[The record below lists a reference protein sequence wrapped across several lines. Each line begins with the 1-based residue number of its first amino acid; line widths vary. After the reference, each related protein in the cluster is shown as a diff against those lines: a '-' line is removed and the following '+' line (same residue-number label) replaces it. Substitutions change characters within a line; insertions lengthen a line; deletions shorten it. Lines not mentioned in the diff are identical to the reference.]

1 MPAFLKIRNEAP
13 IVLFMDSAKRQL
25 LIKEIKFRGRRGMK
39 ELDLWIGDYIAVHV
53 DGLADEELEPLRDL
67 LLTPEQILWGWLE
80 KGEADA
86 PFNTPAFT
94 KLYESRR
101 GS

>member
-1 MPAFLKIRNEAP
+1 
-13 IVLFMDSAKRQL
+13 MDSAKRQL

-39 ELDLWIGDYIAVHV
+39 ELDVWIGDYIAGYVEK
-53 DGLADEELEPLRDL
+53 LPDEGLEPLRDL
-67 LLTPEQILWGWLE
+67 LLVPEQILWDWLQ

-94 KLYESRR
+94 HLYTSRK
-101 GS
+101 SA